1 MITGGC
7 VKLASRLEAL
17 EIRPE
22 NKPVNFTPADCS
34 EDGVVEDAEAK
45 RRRLCVV
52 IRKSSI

>member
-34 EDGVVEDAEAK
+34 EDGVVEDAGAK
-45 RRRLCVV
+45 RRRRCVV
-52 IRKSSI
+52 I